1 MLRKVAVGLL
11 LLAGLT
17 LAGGCL
23 SPTEEPTVTPVSISV
38 PTSTPTAVNVV
49 ATTPTPALPPA
60 PISGHPAPDFAL
72 PDLTGNELRLS
83 DLKGQVVLVNFWA
96 TW

>member
-1 MLRKVAVGLL
+1 MLRKVVVGLL
-11 LLAGLT
+11 LLAGLA
-17 LAGGCL
+17 LVGGCL
-23 SPTEEPTVTPVSISV
+23 GQTGEPTVTPVSMSV
-38 PTSTPTAVNVV
+38 PTSTSTAVDVV
-49 ATTPTPALPPA
+49 ATTATPALP
-60 PISGHPAPDFAL
+60 PAPDFAL